1 MQAEWIV
8 VAGARWP
15 VAAAGSSCPVLD
27 VRSEADRRLGAL
39 FRKHFGAVVAA
50 NGDVANLNR
59 CYVLPARRRLSLS
72 PAAPAA

>member
-39 FRKHFGAVVAA
+39 SIPEAFWRG
-50 NGDVANLNR
+50 G
-59 CYVLPARRRLSLS
+59 CC
-72 PAAPAA
+72 